1 MRKNRVSSSLV
12 VFSLAVVLPQISY
25 SKDQSQESKT
35 GSSQGISGDPKERR
49 NRSKKSASDPTISE
63 VGEIRTINGVGNNT
77 NNPNWGAAFT
87 HLQRIAPADYGDGIA
102 SLAGS
107 LRPSASVV
115 SNAVAAQGETET
127 IPNPFGTSDI
137 LWQWGQFLDHDID
150 LTDGSP
156 DEPAPIVVPLG
167 DSYFDPQGTG
177 NVVIPFSRAIFDPLT
192 GTDASNPREQENE
205 ITSWIDGSMV
215 YGSDEERAL
224 ALRVGPDSPF
234 LRTSTGDLLPFNI
247 DGLTNANGFVADPTS
262 LFLAGDVRA
271 NEQVGLAVFHTLFVR
286 EHNRL
291 AQEIAQTN
299 PTLAGDEVFEQARRL
314 VIAQIQ
320 HITYREFLPALLGAK
335 ALKSYRG
342 YEDGINPSIFNEF
355 SAAAYRLGHS
365 MLSDQILRLDATGA
379 SIAAGP
385 LPLRDAFFAAP
396 TILQERNDLDPILR
410 GLASQTHQRID
421 NKVVSGIRNFLF
433 GAPGQGGLDLASL
446 NIQRGRDH
454 GLASYNDTREA
465 LGLARVSD
473 FDEIT
478 SDAILAQALAQTYGT
493 VDDIDL
499 WVGGLAE
506 DPLLE
511 QGSQLGLLFHT
522 ILVQQFT
529 LLRDG
534 DRFWYERD
542 LSKNDLDR
550 VRKVSLADVIRL
562 NTDIGDELQ
571 DHVFYVP
578 DAGPNLKSDSG
589 QKKQRSRK

>member
-12 VFSLAVVLPQISY
+12 VFSLVLVLPQISY

-49 NRSKKSASDPTISE
+49 NRSKKSSSEPAISE
-63 VGEIRTINGVGNNT
+63 VEEIRTINGVGNNT

-107 LRPSASVV
+107 LRPSARVV

-156 DEPAPIVVPLG
+156 GEPAPIVVPLG

-177 NVVIPFSRAIFDPLT
+177 NVVIPFSRALFDPLT

-215 YGSDEERAL
+215 YGPDEERTL

-234 LRTSTGDLLPFNI
+234 LRTSTGGLLPFNI

-291 AQEIAQTN
+291 AQEIAQSN
-299 PTLAGDEVFEQARRL
+299 PILSGDDVFEQARRL

-342 YEDGINPSIFNEF
+342 YKEDINPTIFNEF

-379 SIAAGP
+379 SIAGGP

-454 GLASYNDTREA
+454 GLASYNETREA

-478 SDAILAQALAQTYGT
+478 SDATLAQALAQTYGT

-550 VRKVSLADVIRL
+550 VRKMSLADFIRL
-562 NTDIGDELQ
+562 NTGIGDELQ
-571 DHVFYVP
+571 DYVFYVP
-578 DAGPNLKSDSG
+578 DAGPNLKSDAG
-589 QKKQRSRK
+589 QKKQRRKK